1 MAELC
6 NFRKLLDTPCDTL
19 LYAQQ
24 LGRRNIKEV
33 DDDFQCILIWRA
45 RLLEEKDNMTRNLFP
60 S

>member
-6 NFRKLLDTPCDTL
+6 DFGELLDTPYDTL
-19 LYAQQ
+19 LYAQRV
-24 LGRRNIKEV
+24 GRRNIKEL

-45 RLLEEKDNMTRNLFP
+45 RLLEEKDNMTHDLFP